1 MIIPDKKKA
10 ATVIIAQ
17 MHNPSLEI
25 EEEEENDDEEE
36 CSALGEE
43 LLAAV
48 SAKDPMGVYNA
59 LRAIFQKVDSEPH
72 VEGEHEEDEG
82 EEEY

>member
-10 ATVIIAQ
+10 ATVIVAQ
-17 MHNPSLEI
+17 MHSPNLEI
-25 EEEEENDDEEE
+25 EEEEEGSDQEE
-36 CSALGEE
+36 CSALGQE
-43 LLAAV
+43 LLDAV
-48 SAKDPMGVYNA
+48 GAKDAMGVYNA

>member
-10 ATVIIAQ
+10 ATVIVAQ
-17 MHNPSLEI
+17 MHSPNLEI
-25 EEEEENDDEEE
+25 EEEEGSEDEE
-36 CSALGEE
+36 CSALGQE
-43 LLAAV
+43 LLEAV
-48 SAKDPMGVYNA
+48 GAKDAMGVYNA

-82 EEEY
+82 EDY